1 MNNNAFETD
10 KLNILEPQ
18 KLKFS
23 RDNSGFLNL
32 EYNGEEYKKVS
43 LTRLVPFDDE
53 EGYISV
59 NRTDEKDDWK
69 EIGVLVRVSELSE
82 ENAAVVRDYLAFKY
96 YIPEITEISKI
107 TDNRRGYLFL
117 EAKTTAGEKKIAVND
132 WWHNFRMITSTNTLS
147 ITDADGNR
155 YVIPDV
161 DKLDKASMKRLQ
173 LFI

>member
-1 MNNNAFETD
+1 MNKDFETD
-10 KLNILEPQ
+10 KLNILEPD
-18 KLKFS
+18 KLKFTK
-23 RDNSGFLNL
+23 DKSGFLNL
-32 EYNGEEYKKVS
+32 EYQNENYKKVS

-53 EGYISV
+53 ESYISV
-59 NRTDEKDDWK
+59 NTTDEHDDWK
-69 EIGVLVRVSELSE
+69 EIGVIVSVSELSD
-82 ENAAVVRDYLAFKY
+82 ENAGAVRDYLAFKY
-96 YIPEITEISKI
+96 YIPEIVEISKI

-117 EAKTTAGEKKIAVND
+117 EANTTAGEKKIAVND
-132 WWHNFRMITSTNTLS
+132 WWHNFRMISATNTLS

>member
-1 MNNNAFETD
+1 MNFDFETD
-10 KLNILEPQ
+10 KLVILEPE
-18 KLKFS
+18 KLVFS
-23 RDNSGFLNL
+23 RDNSGFLAL
-32 EYNGEEYKKVS
+32 EYSGETYKKVS
-43 LTRLVPFDDE
+43 LTRLVPFDNEDS
-53 EGYISV
+53 YISV
-59 NRTDEKDDWK
+59 NYTDEKEDWK
-69 EIGVLVRVSELSE
+69 EIGVIADVSELSK
-82 ENAAVVRDYLAFKY
+82 ENIKIVHDYLEFKY
-96 YIPEITEISKI
+96 YIPEIVEISKI

-117 EAKTTAGEKKIAVND
+117 EATTTAGEKKIAVND

>member
-1 MNNNAFETD
+1 MNKNFETD
-10 KLNILEPQ
+10 KLVILEPE
-18 KLKFS
+18 KMKFS
-23 RDNSGFLNL
+23 RDNSGFLVL
-32 EYNGEEYKKVS
+32 EYENETYKKVS
-43 LTRLVPFDDE
+43 LTRLVPFDDDE
-53 EGYISV
+53 SYISV
-59 NRTDEKDDWK
+59 NRTDEDDDWQ
-69 EIGVLVRVSELSE
+69 EIGVIVKVSELSE
-82 ENAAVVRDYLAFKY
+82 ENAKVVREYLEFKY
-96 YIPEITEISKI
+96 YIPEIVEIAKI

-132 WWHNFRMITSTNTLS
+132 WWHNFRMITATNTLS